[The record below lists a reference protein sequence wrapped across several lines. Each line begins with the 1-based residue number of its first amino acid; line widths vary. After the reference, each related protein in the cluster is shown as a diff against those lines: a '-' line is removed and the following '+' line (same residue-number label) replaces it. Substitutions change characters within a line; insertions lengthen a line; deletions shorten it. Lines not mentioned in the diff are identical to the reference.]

1 MGVKINKIEEFLN
14 GEDRTLEISDLFEK
28 SLNSNYKNKRG
39 IFYTNKEIADLIS
52 KKSLEFYFKKG
63 YEKKDLL
70 KLKILEPSCGCG
82 EFYLSYLRNLYVY
95 YKKFFCNQTDINI
108 LKMIVKNNL
117 YAFEID
123 KKAIDILKQRLE
135 YYSIYEYENIYNID
149 FLKYEFE
156 EKFDII
162 SGNPPYI
169 GEKGNKKIFD
179 DIKKFKI
186 GKKYYEKNMDY
197 FYFFIEKSID
207 SAKDN
212 GVISFI
218 TTNYWVSADNAKI
231 LRQKISDET
240 SFLRILDFKDKKIFK
255 NAAGQHNMVFYLK
268 KTLDLKYDKFNH
280 IEEKIKKTN
289 LKDLII
295 GAKNLDED
303 KIKYKICSN
312 KELKEALDKKDYFCF
327 MKTDIKKLIDRIK
340 IKSKYKL
347 EDISIINQG
356 IVSGADKI
364 SNRNIKYLKE
374 EMIKKNNIKLKDGVF
389 VLKDEEL
396 NEKKIEKKY
405 IKKFYKN
412 SNLNKYIINE
422 ITNLNIIYLNRKS
435 EINKDLNV
443 YKHLIKY
450 KNILESKRECKKN
463 LLPWYS
469 LHWARNQSIFKGEKL
484 LVAQR
489 AKSNNFCYSNSDFY
503 SSADVYYITKVK
515 EDINY
520 LLGYL
525 NSEIIYFWLYHK
537 GKKKGEYLELYK
549 EPLRK
554 IPILEMEDKA
564 KNKIIKKTKKIIN
577 LLKENEYNIKRFVQK
592 KANLDF
598 LKEYNN
604 LKSDIDNIIYESLE
618 FDKNDIKVL
627 KSSIP

>member
-1 MGVKINKIEEFLN
+1 MGVKINRIEEFLN

-28 SLNSNYKNKRG
+28 SLNSEYKNKRG
-39 IFYTNKEIADLIS
+39 IFYTNKEIANLIA
-52 KKSLEFYFKKG
+52 KKSLEFYFTKD
-63 YEKKDLL
+63 YQKKDLF

-82 EFYLSYLRNLYVY
+82 EFYLSYLRNLYPY
-95 YKKFFCNQTDINI
+95 YKKLFCDETDINI
-108 LKMIVKNNL
+108 LRMIVKNNL

-123 KKAIDILKQRLE
+123 NEASDILKQRLE
-135 YYSIYEYENIYNID
+135 YYSIYEYKNIYNLD
-149 FLKYEFE
+149 FLKYEFK

-179 DIKKFKI
+179 DIRNFEI

-197 FYFFIEKSID
+197 FYFFVQKSID
-207 SAKDN
+207 LAKDM

-218 TTNYWVSADNAKI
+218 TTNYWISADNAKL
-231 LRQKISDET
+231 LRQKISNET

-268 KTLDLKYDKFNH
+268 KTLDFEYDKFNH
-280 IEEKIKKTN
+280 IEEKIKKTK
-289 LKDLII
+289 LKDLIR
-295 GAKNLDED
+295 GAKYLDED
-303 KIKYKICSN
+303 KIKYKKCSN
-312 KELKEALDKKDYFCF
+312 KELREALEKKDYFCF
-327 MKTDIKKLIDRIK
+327 MKNDIKKLVDKIK
-340 IKSKYKL
+340 IKSNYKL

-364 SNRNIKYLKE
+364 SNRNIKYIKE
-374 EMIKKNNIKLKDGVF
+374 EMLNINNIKLKDGIF
-389 VLKDEEL
+389 VLKNEEL
-396 NEKKIEKKY
+396 SKKEIEKRY

-422 ITNLNIIYLNRKS
+422 ITDLNIIYLNRKS
-435 EINKDLNV
+435 EINKDSNV

-469 LHWARNQSIFKGEKL
+469 LHWARKQSIFEEEKL

-489 AKSNNFCYSNSDFY
+489 AKKNNFCYSNKDFY
-503 SSADVYYITKVK
+503 SSADVYYITKIK

-549 EPLRK
+549 EPLKK
-554 IPILEMEDKA
+554 IPILDIENKDK
-564 KNKIIKKTKKIIN
+564 KRITKKTKEIIK
-577 LLKENEYNIKRFVQK
+577 LFKSYDYNKKRFVEQ

-598 LKEYNN
+598 LIEYSN
-604 LKSDIDNIIYESLE
+604 LKSDIDSIIYESLE
-618 FDKNDIKVL
+618 FDQNDIKVL